1 MMIRWSETP
10 VIRRMA
16 AWRRWPE
23 RFWLLSLAQL
33 QVLSLMLL
41 LLPGLSAAVRAA
53 DTDTTLHQ
61 KHLHGQAQTD
71 PDTAAPDHLHGEMQT
86 DPNMAVPDHTGHSRR
101 NDHSTQDS
109 TGDPARAPAHD
120 STGDIPVPPADPH
133 HDHAVMVMADEKDP
147 TGALADQVMVDER
160 PGRYVELDARF
171 QDSRG
176 QPVELGALFGRP
188 VVLLPIW
195 FLCPSV
201 CSFLQADLAK
211 ALNRVDQVP
220 GEDFN
225 VITLSFSDDENP
237 SHALAAKKN
246 YANLIQR
253 EFPLENWYY
262 LTGDAEN
269 IKRVTDSLGYYFV
282 KKQPHF
288 YIHPNVLVVL
298 GSDGKII
305 RYLYGPGFLPFDLG
319 MALTEAQKGEP
330 GVSIKRKV
338 LSFCFDYDPEN
349 KTYVFRLFR
358 ITGTAILILLT
369 GFLVFLLRPAKK
381 RKQGRTGPRDG

>member
-1 MMIRWSETP
+1 MMIRRADTP
-10 VIRRMA
+10 VGRMA
-16 AWRRWPE
+16 AWCCCPE
-23 RFWLLSLAQL
+23 RFRMLSLTL
-33 QVLSLMLL
+33 CLVLCLV
-41 LLPGLSAAVRAA
+41 LLPGLSDSVRAA
-53 DTDTTLHQ
+53 DTDTSPHLN
-61 KHLHGQAQTD
+61 HLHGQTQTD
-71 PDTAAPDHLHGEMQT
+71 SDTAA
-86 DPNMAVPDHTGHSRR
+86 PDHTGHSRR
-101 NDHSTQDS
+101 HDHSTRDS
-109 TGDPARAPAHD
+109 TGDPVRDSIGEPVHEHVHD
-120 STGDIPVPPADPH
+120 SAHGSAGHTPESQADPL
-133 HDHAVMVMADEKDP
+133 HDHAAHDHAAMVMAAENDP
-147 TGALADQVMVDER
+147 TGELADQVNVDER
-160 PGRYVELDARF
+160 PGRYVDLDARF

-176 QPVELGALFGRP
+176 QPVELKSLFGRP

-211 ALNRVDQVP
+211 ALNKVDLQP
-220 GEDFN
+220 GVDFN

-253 EFPLENWYY
+253 EFPLENWVY

-269 IKRVTDSLGYYFV
+269 IRRVTDSLGYYFV

-369 GFLVFLLRPAKK
+369 GFLVFLLRPAKN
-381 RKQGRTGPRDG
+381 RKQGRSGPRDS